1 MSSDWPPPA
10 DLLRV
15 LRVGPGVDLSAIN
28 TAGTPGLP
36 DRKSVRKDPK
46 MWARAELDEV
56 GERLAVQQEMLF
68 AGAKA
73 DPEDQ
78 RRVLL
83 VLQAM
88 DCGGKDGTVKKVAGA
103 MNPQGL
109 RIVAF
114 GPPTSEELEH
124 GFLWRIRNALPR
136 PGIVGVFNRSHYED
150 VLVARVRELVPA
162 KVWRARYQEINDFE
176 QELVSSGVTLV
187 KVMLHISFEE
197 QRQRLLARL
206 DDPTKHWKYN
216 TEDVDNRAYWPA
228 YQEAYHDVLT
238 RCSSDHAPWYVVP
251 ADRKWYRDWAVAHLL
266 LQAFM
271 ALDLRYPA
279 ASFDVA
285 RERAR
290 LEGITT

>member
-1 MSSDWPPPA
+1 MSDV
-10 DLLRV
+10 LRV
-15 LRVGPGVDLSAIN
+15 LRVGPDVDLSAID
-28 TAGTPGLP
+28 TSGTPGLP

-46 MWARAELDEV
+46 LWVRAELAEM
-56 GERLAVQQEMLF
+56 GERLAIQQEMLF
-68 AGAKA
+68 ANAKA
-73 DPEDQ
+73 NPGDP

-83 VLQAM
+83 ILQAM
-88 DCGGKDGTVKKVAGA
+88 DCGGKDGTVKKVAGI
-103 MNPQGL
+103 MNPEGL

-124 GFLWRIRNALPR
+124 DFLWRIRNALPR
-136 PGIVGVFNRSHYED
+136 PGFVGVFNRSHYED
-150 VLVARVRELVPA
+150 VLVVRVRKLAAA
-162 KVWRARYQEINDFE
+162 KVWRARYQMINDFE
-176 QELVSSGVTLV
+176 EELVSSGVTLI

-216 TEDVDNRAYWPA
+216 PEDVDNRAFWPA

-238 RCSSDHAPWYVVP
+238 RCSTDRAPWYVVP

-266 LQAFM
+266 LDAFTT
-271 ALDLRYPA
+271 LDLRYPPA
-279 ASFDVA
+279 NFDVE

-290 LEGITT
+290 LEGTMT